1 MNNITPFPGPTD
13 ASDWAASGDLYRI
26 LDADEIERLG
36 QARPV
41 RPDVDL
47 IEMIEEQIA
56 SRIVAVYI
64 IAAAGVTSFLL
75 ITSAVG
81 VKLGWW

>member
-1 MNNITPFPGPTD
+1 
-13 ASDWAASGDLYRI
+13 
-26 LDADEIERLG
+26 
-36 QARPV
+36 
-41 RPDVDL
+41 VDL